1 MKNNSSPI
9 VKWMFSIV
17 AVIMAGI
24 NAALTFSFGYA
35 YFGPAFG
42 SSFMADY
49 LAGFY
54 ALLIMDVAYLTWF
67 WVYLSGSNG
76 RYQRS
81 LSFLMAS
88 VSLVA
93 SILATVNQLVVGGF
107 NLVDLSQY
115 QDGVGTASL
124 VSMVVLTAAH
134 IISFAGFIL
143 FDPLQ
148 RVKTEAADSLSDVLE
163 DAIQEAKTL
172 VARDKDQL
180 VADMSHQMRE
190 QVLLSLGYSRE
201 LKRIGNSETIVES
214 LPEPRETAVNKP
226 AMPEPHY
233 VSYSA
238 NGQSNGLNFTNGR
251 R

>member
-9 VKWMFSIV
+9 VKWLFSIV
-17 AVIMAGI
+17 AIVMAAI
-24 NAALTFSFGYA
+24 NAALTFSFGFT

-42 SSFMADY
+42 SSFLADY

-93 SILATVNQLVVGGF
+93 SIMATINQLIVGGF

-115 QDGVGTASL
+115 QNGVGTASL

-172 VARDKDQL
+172 VARDKDRL

-201 LKRIGNSETIVES
+201 LKRIGDSDAVTEQ
-214 LPEPRETAVNKP
+214 LPEPQETAVNKP
-226 AMPEPHY
+226 IQPEPQY
-233 VSYSA
+233 VAYSINGNG
-238 NGQSNGLNFTNGR
+238 NGQNFTNGR